1 MRREISERE
10 VLDFYGAIESGA
22 VQLHALEDPQSVYA
36 GTVTYQA
43 TNGWTLVV
51 FNDANEYDTV
61 DEVRSA
67 DGRVTDFDGLEG
79 TAADWHPDDETAWR
93 CLGIPGYRCFRC
105 VTCGATI
112 KPGRDEQCLFCAGDH
127 CGGVRSP
134 ARGSWI
140 AR

>member
-1 MRREISERE
+1 MRREIPERE
-10 VLDFYGAIESGA
+10 LLDFYGAIESGA
-22 VQLHALEDPQSVYA
+22 VQLRALEDPQSVYA
-36 GTVTYQA
+36 GNVTYQA

-51 FNDANEYDTV
+51 FNDANEYDYV

-79 TAADWHPDDETAWR
+79 TAADWCPDDETAWR
-93 CLGIPGYRCFRC
+93 CLGIPGYCCFRC

-112 KPGRDEQCLFCAGDH
+112 KPGRDEQYLCAGDH
-127 CGGVRSP
+127 CDGVRSP
-134 ARGSWI
+134 ARGTWI